1 VILEGKVA
9 IVTGAARGIGKGIAL
24 ALAAEGAHVAVA
36 DLRNATGVVDEITAR
51 GGTAWSD
58 RCDIRDSAQVDA
70 FVAQV
75 VARFGTVD
83 VLVNNAMAAK
93 VGIPLEQITDEQIEL
108 ALHTGPA
115 ATLYFMRACHPH
127 LVEGGRVINLRSG
140 SEVSGIVGYTTYLAG
155 KAAIAGITRNAAR
168 EWGRQG
174 ITVNA
179 VCPFALSESAQA
191 TFDESPGMLDDIYDR
206 LSIPRTGDPEAD
218 IGRTVVFLAGPDASY
233 ITGCTIAV
241 DGGGS
246 FVS

>member
-1 VILEGKVA
+1 VILAGKTA
-9 IVTGAARGIGKGIAL
+9 IVTGGARGIGRGIAL
-24 ALAAEGAHVAVA
+24 ALGREGATVAIA
-36 DLRNATGVVDEITAR
+36 DLRDATKVVDEIEAR
-51 GGTAWSD
+51 GGRATSD
-58 RCDIRDSAQVDA
+58 RCDIRESGQVDA
-70 FVAQV
+70 FVAQIV
-75 VARFGTVD
+75 QAFGTVD
-83 VLVNNAMAAK
+83 ILVNNAMAAR
-93 VGIPLEQITDEQIEL
+93 VGVPVEQLTDDDINL
-108 ALHTGPA
+108 ALMTGPA

-127 LVEGGRVINLRSG
+127 LVGGGRVINLRSG
-140 SEVSGIVGYTTYLAG
+140 SELSGIPGYTAYLAA

-191 TFDESPGMLDDIYDR
+191 TFDATPGMLEGIYSQ
-206 LSIPRTGDPEAD
+206 LAIPRAGDPEAD

-241 DGGGS
+241 DGGGT

>member
-1 VILEGKVA
+1 VILQGKVA
-9 IVTGAARGIGKGIAL
+9 IVTGGARGIGRGIAL
-24 ALAAEGAHVAVA
+24 ALAKEGATVAIA
-36 DLRNATGVVDEITAR
+36 DIRDATPVVDEIESR
-51 GGTAWSD
+51 GGRATSD
-58 RCDIRDSAQVDA
+58 RCDIRESGQVDA
-70 FVAQV
+70 FVAQT
-75 VARFGTVD
+75 AAAFGTVD
-83 VLVNNAMAAK
+83 VLVNNAMAAR
-93 VGIPLEQITDEQIEL
+93 VGVPLEQLTDDDIAL
-108 ALHTGPA
+108 ALATGPA

-127 LVEGGRVINLRSG
+127 LVGGGRVINLRSG
-140 SEVSGIVGYTTYLAG
+140 SELSGLVGFTSYLSA

-191 TFDESPGMLDDIYDR
+191 TFDAAPGMLEGIYDQ
-206 LSIPRTGDPEAD
+206 LSIPRSGDPETD

-241 DGGGS
+241 DGGGT

>member
-1 VILEGKVA
+1 MILQGKVA
-9 IVTGAARGIGKGIAL
+9 IVTGGARGIGRGIAL
-24 ALAAEGAHVAVA
+24 ALAKEGATVAIA
-36 DLRNATGVVDEITAR
+36 DIRDATPVVDEIESR
-51 GGTAWSD
+51 GGRATSD
-58 RCDIRDSAQVDA
+58 RCDIRESGQVDA
-70 FVAQV
+70 FVAQT
-75 VARFGTVD
+75 AAAFGTVD
-83 VLVNNAMAAK
+83 VLVNNAMAAR
-93 VGIPLEQITDEQIEL
+93 VGVPLEQLTDDDIAL
-108 ALHTGPA
+108 ALATGPA

-127 LVEGGRVINLRSG
+127 LVGGGRVINLRSG
-140 SEVSGIVGYTTYLAG
+140 SELSGLVGFTSYLSA

-191 TFDESPGMLDDIYDR
+191 TFDAAPGMLEGIYDQ
-206 LSIPRTGDPEAD
+206 LSIPRSGDPETD

-241 DGGGS
+241 DGGGT